1 MAAIKIAAIVQ
12 TQLLN
17 RLGIELGFMIRRY
30 ALIELNEPKT
40 REIAEGL
47 FLCDNT
53 HQNTLSEHSS
63 EAGIA
68 HVALHLT
75 VSNIPR
81 KRNLMPDKGSGT
93 FTRKVQEAKNS
104 CNIASQPASISA
116 ENRLVRLGEKRALCM
131 PALETR

>member
-1 MAAIKIAAIVQ
+1 
-12 TQLLN
+12 
-17 RLGIELGFMIRRY
+17 MIRRY

-53 HQNTLSEHSS
+53 HQYTLSEHSS

-81 KRNLMPDKGSGT
+81 KRNLMPDEGSGT
-93 FTRKVQEAKNS
+93 FTRNVQGGKNLLYHPVPVRIDPGRKPPCAYGAKS
-104 CNIASQPASISA
+104 
-116 ENRLVRLGEKRALCM
+116 
-131 PALETR
+131 

>member
-1 MAAIKIAAIVQ
+1 
-12 TQLLN
+12 
-17 RLGIELGFMIRRY
+17 MIRRY

-53 HQNTLSEHSS
+53 HQYTLSEHSS

-81 KRNLMPDKGSGT
+81 KRNLMPDAGSGT
-93 FTRKVQEAKNS
+93 FTRNVQGGKNS
-104 CNIASQPASISA
+104 CTILSRFHIDSA
-116 ENRLVRLGEKRALCM
+116 KTTLRVWGEKLALYV
-131 PALETR
+131 PPFEAR